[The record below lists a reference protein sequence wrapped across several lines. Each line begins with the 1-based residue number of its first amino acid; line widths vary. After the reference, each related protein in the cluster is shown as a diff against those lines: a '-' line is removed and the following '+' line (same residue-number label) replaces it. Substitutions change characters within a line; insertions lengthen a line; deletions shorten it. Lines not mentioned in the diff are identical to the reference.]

1 MIQINR
7 KTDSFLDAL
16 SNVGGLMRALYNIGL
31 FLINPYTLYALKAH
45 IALNLVKFVPSA
57 SKTQNLHE

>member
-7 KTDSFLDAL
+7 KTESFFDAL
-16 SNVGGLMRALYNIGL
+16 SDCGGLMRALYNIGM

-45 IALNLVKFVPSA
+45 IALHLIKFVPSA
-57 SKTQNLHE
+57 AKTKNIDE